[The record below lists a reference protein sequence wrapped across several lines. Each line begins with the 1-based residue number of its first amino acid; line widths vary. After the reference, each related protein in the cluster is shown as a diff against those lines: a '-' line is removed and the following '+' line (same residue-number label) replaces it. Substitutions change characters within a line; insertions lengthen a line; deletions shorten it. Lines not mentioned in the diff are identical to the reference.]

1 MTIARFIIHKEDK
14 DEWATRLHEL
24 FSIVS
29 DRTPKHR

>member
-14 DEWATRLHEL
+14 DERATRLHEL
-24 FSIVS
+24 FVS